1 MTFSTTKR
9 ASGVLALRIIGRI
22 FLVLGLAGSAVAL
35 YFAGNEWRGRHIAT
49 ASAKI
54 VAIGKLPAMEFTM
67 ADGSVIRFTNN
78 VRSSSWQVGDNVVI
92 AYDPGNP
99 SDAVVDG
106 FAGRWFPAG
115 LAGLLGGAFLV
126 IGIVLAVIGRRPQR
140 GRTR

>member
-1 MTFSTTKR
+1 MATGTR
-9 ASGVLALRIIGRI
+9 VRGPAALAIIGRI
-22 FLVLGLAGSAVAL
+22 FLVLGLGGLAVAV
-35 YFAGNEWRGRHIAT
+35 YFAGNEWRGRHTAT
-49 ASAKI
+49 ASARI

-78 VRSSSWQVGDNVVI
+78 VRSSSWQVGDNVAI

-115 LAGLLGGAFLV
+115 LAGLLGGAFLILGV
-126 IGIVLAVIGRRPQR
+126 VLTVIGRRTQR
-140 GRTR
+140 GGTR

>member
-1 MTFSTTKR
+1 MAIGTR
-9 ASGVLALRIIGRI
+9 VRGPAALAIIGRA
-22 FLVLGLAGSAVAL
+22 FLVLGLAGLAVAV
-35 YFAGNEWRGRHIAT
+35 YFAGNEWRGRHTAT
-49 ASAKI
+49 ALAKI
-54 VAIGKLPAMEFTM
+54 VAIGKLSAMEFTM

-78 VRSSSWQVGDNVVI
+78 VSSSSWHVGDDVAI
-92 AYDPGNP
+92 AYDPSNP

-126 IGIVLAVIGRRPQR
+126 LGVVLTVIGRRAQR